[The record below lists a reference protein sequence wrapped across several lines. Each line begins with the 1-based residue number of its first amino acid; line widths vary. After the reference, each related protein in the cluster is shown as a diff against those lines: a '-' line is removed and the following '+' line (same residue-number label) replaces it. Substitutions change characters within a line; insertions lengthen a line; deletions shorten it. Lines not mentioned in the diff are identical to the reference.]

1 MMSVEDSVLA
11 TKIETR
17 GTAAVLRVRGL
28 LDSSSYPQ
36 LRDVLLHA
44 VDPAPHALVVDLSG
58 LAAHTPAPLSVFAVV
73 RLSVARWPGVPLLL
87 AEPGPELRAV
97 MERSTVLEFVP
108 VFPTVARALAS
119 VLDTAPRDRVRF
131 SVPVRRVSPQWIAEV
146 VGEVCQNWGVPQ
158 AAGPA
163 TAVAERLIFEAL
175 AGDAS
180 WSDGL
185 LLRVELCDGLLTV
198 AVRVDDPFLPQLGG
212 GFDRG
217 RELAA
222 VAHTWG
228 YTPTGDGR
236 RVAWATIRTASGPAA
251 R

>member
-1 MMSVEDSVLA
+1 MSVEDSVLM
-11 TKIETR
+11 TR
-17 GTAAVLRVRGL
+17 VEAGGDAAVLRVEGL

-44 VDPAPHALVVDLSG
+44 VDPAPHALVVDLSR
-58 LAAHTPAPLSVFAVV
+58 LSALTPAPLSVFAVV
-73 RLSVARWPGVPLLL
+73 RLSVARWPGVPVLL

-97 MERSTVLEFVP
+97 MDRSTVLEFVP
-108 VFPTVARALAS
+108 VFPTVPAALAS
-119 VLDTAPRDRVRF
+119 VLDTPPRNRARF
-131 SVPVRRVSPQWIAEV
+131 SVPVCRVSPQWVAEV
-146 VGEVCQNWGVPQ
+146 VGEVCRNWGVPAS
-158 AAGPA
+158 AAAA
-163 TAVAERLIFEAL
+163 TSVAERLIFEAL

-180 WSDGL
+180 WSEGL